1 MLPAS
6 ARNSVQ
12 FGSIILT
19 CLLASCQQDDSG
31 RGSGDS
37 SNTATNT
44 APRQNSDALDYT
56 TASGRKARVSDV
68 EYDLYIDVHGR
79 EDAFTGEV
87 NIHYQL
93 SDAATDLT
101 LDFGGGTV
109 RDLRVNGTPVPVVYN
124 GFFLTLPAQALQTGE
139 NSVFVTYEHDY
150 SEDGTGLHRFV
161 DPEDRRTYL
170 YTYLWP
176 YYANRLFPAFD
187 QPNLKATIS
196 LSVLAPEDWIVVS
209 TGVGEKQSAAD
220 GANLWQFGTTPKMS
234 TYVFSLHAGPYRIW
248 EDTADGLPIRL
259 MARQSLA
266 GFVAADEWLDVTRR
280 GLKYYGEYFDIPYP
294 FHKYDQLI
302 VPDFNIGAMENI
314 AAVTFTEGYVQRQ
327 PSDRSQRERRAS
339 VILHEMA
346 HMWFGNL
353 VTHDWWNGLWLNESF
368 ATQMAAMA
376 SAATTEFKDT
386 WHGFFIDAKAKA
398 YARDSKVTTH
408 PIEMPIDS
416 TNDFF
421 TVFDA
426 ITYEKGS
433 SVLKQLAHHT
443 GEEGY
448 RRGVSAYLKAFSYDT
463 TELSDFI
470 GHIESSTGVDLERWT
485 DEWLSKAGFNALG
498 TSIACDGNQLR
509 ELRIIQTAPDNNPYL
524 RTHQTDVALYY
535 FDDDGNPGT
544 AEVLTAEL
552 SGASTV
558 VQGTEDRPCPAL
570 VNPNHNDWTYA
581 KVALNDRDAE
591 ILTQSLEGLP
601 EPLARSMFLGALFD
615 RAMAGDMPVA
625 DYVDHAMRLAESET
639 NIRVQQQLSGSLIA
653 AVDAMQRLRPET
665 NAALARQIPLLE
677 ELSLGQAGS
686 SATDDLKRIWFNTW
700 LGVVSSE
707 EGLETVKDLLDGSA
721 RVPGIE
727 MSADLRWQLLTI
739 LSAAGA
745 SGVEEMLA
753 LERSSDTSDFGA
765 KSALTAAAAR
775 PDPVNKKEWL
785 AELQNPETV
794 TGLARQR
801 AVMAGLFRANQT
813 ALHLESL
820 DQVLEAL
827 PELSKTADPY
837 FLSSYTS
844 VLLTPMCRRESVAQ
858 LQSAL
863 DEQADRLNSTA
874 LRFLR
879 EAHQADR
886 ECLALRPVQN

>member
-1 MLPAS
+1 MPSPS
-6 ARNSVQ
+6 ARNCALLAWIVLMS
-12 FGSIILT
+12 
-19 CLLASCQQDDSG
+19 LLASCQQDESG
-31 RGSGDS
+31 RGSGVS
-37 SNTATNT
+37 IAT
-44 APRQNSDALDYT
+44 RESSDALDHA
-56 TASGRKARVSDV
+56 TASARKARVSDV
-68 EYDLYIDVHGR
+68 EYDLHIDLHGS

-87 NIHYQL
+87 HIHYNL

-109 RDLRVNGTPVPVVYN
+109 RDLRINGTPVPVAYN
-124 GFFLTLPAQALQTGE
+124 GFFLTLPAEALRAGE
-139 NSVFVTYEHDY
+139 NSVVVAYEHDY
-150 SEDGTGLHRFV
+150 GEDGTGLHRFV

-187 QPNLKATIS
+187 QPNLKASIS
-196 LSVLAPEDWIVVS
+196 LTVLAPEDWTVVS
-209 TGVGEKQSAAD
+209 TGVGEKQSAAE
-220 GANLWQFGTTPKMS
+220 GASLWRFDTTPKMS

-266 GFVAADEWLDVTRR
+266 GFVAVDEWMDVTRR

-294 FHKYDQLI
+294 FNKYDQLI

-327 PSDRSQRERRAS
+327 PSDRSQRESRAS

-386 WHGFFIDAKAKA
+386 WHGFFIDAKARA

-408 PIEMPIDS
+408 PIEVPIES
-416 TNDFF
+416 TNEFF

-426 ITYEKGS
+426 ITYQKGS

-448 RRGVSAYLKAFSYDT
+448 RRGVSAYLKAFSYGT

-470 GHIESSTGVDLERWT
+470 GHIESSTDMDLGHWT
-485 DEWLSKAGFNALG
+485 DEWLYKPGFNTLRAG
-498 TSIACDGNQLR
+498 IACDDDRLR
-509 ELRIIQTAPDNNPYL
+509 ELRINQTAPENDPYL
-524 RTHQTDVALYY
+524 RTHQTEVALYY

-544 AEVLTAEL
+544 TDVLAAEL

-558 VQGTEDRPCPAL
+558 VQGTEERPCPAL

-581 KVALNDRDAE
+581 KVALNDRDVE
-591 ILTQSLEGLP
+591 VLSRSLEELP
-601 EPLARSMFLGALFD
+601 EPLARSMFLAALFD
-615 RAMAGDMPVA
+615 RAMAGDMPIA
-625 DYVDHAMRLAESET
+625 DYVDHAMRLSQSES

-665 NAALARQIPLLE
+665 NEALARLVPVLE
-677 ELSLGQAGS
+677 ELSLRQAQN
-686 SATDDLKRIWFNTW
+686 SATDDVKRTWFNTW

-707 EGLETVKDLLDGSA
+707 DGLETVKDLLEGSTD
-721 RVPGIE
+721 VPGIE

-739 LSAAGA
+739 LSASGA
-745 SGVEEMLA
+745 TGVEEMLA
-753 LERSSDTSDFGA
+753 LERSSDTSDFGV

-775 PDPVNKKEWL
+775 PDPANKAAWIS
-785 AELQNPETV
+785 ELQNPETV

-801 AVMAGLFRANQT
+801 AVMAGLFPANQT
-813 ALHLESL
+813 GLQLESL
-820 DQVLEAL
+820 SQILEAL
-827 PELSKTADPY
+827 PELSESADPY

-844 VLLTPMCRRESVAQ
+844 VLLTPMCRPESVAQ

-863 DEQADRLNSTA
+863 DEQSDRLNSTA

-886 ECLALRPVQN
+886 ECLALRAVQNTN